1 MSEIAGGPPAFE
13 LVSERYRQ
21 GKCPCCGKARGEPR
35 GLEYRPKANDLYC
48 RTCKKQWPLEL
59 DLNDLRREISLAAS
73 SAPNSCGREVFY
85 QAPRRNIVEFQ
96 TEIRGLRRFLKR
108 IVLRR

>member
-1 MSEIAGGPPAFE
+1 MSEIAGGPLTFE
-13 LVSERYRQ
+13 LASERYRQ
-21 GKCPCCGKARGEPR
+21 GKCPGCGKARGEPR

-48 RTCKKQWPLEL
+48 HTCKKQWPLEL
-59 DLNDLRREISLAAS
+59 DLSDLRREISLAAS

-85 QAPRRNIVEFQ
+85 RTPRLNIVEFQ
-96 TEIRGLRRFLKR
+96 TEIIGLRRFLKR

>member
-1 MSEIAGGPPAFE
+1 MSEIAGGPPTFE
-13 LVSERYRQ
+13 LASERYRQ

-35 GLEYRPKANDLYC
+35 GLEYRLKANDLYWH
-48 RTCKKQWPLEL
+48 TCKKQWPLEL
-59 DLNDLRREISLAAS
+59 DLNDLRREISIAAS
-73 SAPNSCGREVFY
+73 SAPNSCGSEVFH